1 MASGSEKKKD
11 KTKIKSN
18 TPAKERGKRMK
29 RANQKTK
36 DFIER
41 QKQKMGGNFHFN
53 IHVNE
58 SRKRNHI

>member
-11 KTKIKSN
+11 KTTIKGN

-41 QKQKMGGNFHFN
+41 QKQKMGGELPF
-53 IHVNE
+53 
-58 SRKRNHI
+58 

>member
-29 RANQKTK
+29 RANQKTLSK
-36 DFIER
+36 GKNKR
-41 QKQKMGGNFHFN
+41 LAVNFHFN

>member
-29 RANQKTK
+29 RANQKTIA
-36 DFIER
+36 DFINA
-41 QKQKMGGNFHFN
+41 KK
-53 IHVNE
+53 
-58 SRKRNHI
+58 K

>member
-29 RANQKTK
+29 GANKKTK
-36 DFIER
+36 DFIE
-41 QKQKMGGNFHFN
+41 KQNKKMGGELQF
-53 IHVNE
+53 
-58 SRKRNHI
+58 

>member
-29 RANQKTK
+29 RGESIDKRLYRKAKTK
-36 DFIER
+36 DGR
-41 QKQKMGGNFHFN
+41 
-53 IHVNE
+53 
-58 SRKRNHI
+58 

>member
-11 KTKIKSN
+11 KTKINAN

-36 DFIER
+36 DFIE
-41 QKQKMGGNFHFN
+41 KQNKKMGGELPF
-53 IHVNE
+53 
-58 SRKRNHI
+58 

>member
-11 KTKIKSN
+11 KTKIKGN

-29 RANQKTK
+29 RANQKTLSK
-36 DFIER
+36 SKTKR
-41 QKQKMGGNFHFN
+41 WAVNFHFN
-53 IHVNE
+53 IQVNE

>member
-1 MASGSEKKKD
+1 MECCKQIGLWQVVGEKKKD

-41 QKQKMGGNFHFN
+41 QKQKMGGELPF
-53 IHVNE
+53 
-58 SRKRNHI
+58 

>member
-11 KTKIKSN
+11 KTTIKGN

-36 DFIER
+36 DKR
-41 QKQKMGGNFHFN
+41 LYRKAKQKDW
-53 IHVNE
+53 
-58 SRKRNHI
+58 R

>member
-11 KTKIKSN
+11 KTTIKGN

-36 DFIER
+36 DFFER
-41 QKQKMGGNFHFN
+41 QNKKISGELPF
-53 IHVNE
+53 
-58 SRKRNHI
+58 

>member
-1 MASGSEKKKD
+1 MECCKQIGLWQVVAKRKKD
-11 KTKIKSN
+11 KTTIKGN

-41 QKQKMGGNFHFN
+41 QNKKISGELPF
-53 IHVNE
+53 
-58 SRKRNHI
+58 

>member
-11 KTKIKSN
+11 KTKIKGN

-36 DFIER
+36 DLIER
-41 QKQKMGGNFHFN
+41 QKQKMGGELPF
-53 IHVNE
+53 
-58 SRKRNHI
+58 